1 MFDINLLSKT
11 HLGVILFALIFVLL
25 NALKHFIA
33 LGPYTA
39 RTYACD

>member
-11 HLGVILFALIFVLL
+11 HLGVILFALIFVL

-39 RTYACD
+39 RTYARD